1 MAGGLLMKMRAMV
14 AVVVL
19 LAGQICLAGTGIRV
33 LVRDIA
39 TVEGVR
45 ENSLI
50 GYGIVVGLNG
60 TGDRRQTLFT
70 TQTLAS
76 VLQRMGVQVPA
87 LAIRVNNVAAVFVT
101 AALPPFARSGTKV
114 DVTVSSVGDAKSVEG
129 GLLLLTSLRGP
140 DGQVYATAQGP
151 VALGGFS
158 AGSSGNS
165 KQLNHPTVARIP
177 SGGMVERD
185 SPTELG
191 DLPQLTLI
199 LADQDFGAAQAV
211 AAAINADFGT
221 TVANAV
227 DSRRIQLATDRV
239 PAHNVPALLARIESL
254 PVTIQPKPKVVVNER
269 TGTVVIGRE
278 VKLGAASILQ
288 GSLSIEIS
296 TEFGVSQPGPF
307 SNGTTAPVAQP
318 SVHAEESQAR
328 KIELGEGASVQD
340 LVNGL
345 QRIGATTR
353 DVISILQALR
363 AAGALQAEVEII

>member
-1 MAGGLLMKMRAMV
+1 MRRRIIFVLAILSFTPLCSASSGMK
-14 AVVVL
+14 VL
-19 LAGQICLAGTGIRV
+19 I
-33 LVRDIA
+33 RDIA
-39 TVEGVR
+39 SVEGVR
-45 ENSLI
+45 DNSLI
-50 GYGIVVGLNG
+50 GYGLVVGLNG

-87 LAIRVNNVAAVFVT
+87 IAIRVNNVAAVFVT
-101 AALPPFARSGTKV
+101 ASLPPFARSGTRL

-158 AGSSGNS
+158 AGTTGNS
-165 KQLNHPTVARIP
+165 KQLNHPTVGRIP
-177 SGGMVERD
+177 SGGLVERD
-185 SPTELG
+185 SPTELAN
-191 DLPQLTLI
+191 LPHLTLI
-199 LADQDFGAAQAV
+199 LAEQDFGAAQAV
-211 AAAINADFGT
+211 AAAINAELGVA
-221 TVANAV
+221 VANAA
-227 DSRRIQLATDRV
+227 DSRRIELEADRI
-239 PAHNVPALLARIESL
+239 PEHNVAALLARIEIL
-254 PVTIQPKPKVVVNER
+254 PVTIQPKPRVVVNER
-269 TGTVVIGRE
+269 TGTVVIGKD
-278 VKLGAASILQ
+278 VKLGAVSILQ

-296 TEFGVSQPGPF
+296 TEFGVSQPPPF
-307 SNGTTAPVAQP
+307 SYGTTAPVAQP
-318 SVHAEESQAR
+318 NVHAEESEAR
-328 KIELGEGASVQD
+328 KIELAEGASVQD